1 MTLESIAWRGVHIE
15 VPDTN
20 RTVLVYGPQLELDDS
35 GELDA
40 DKHVWLGWYERGEW
54 FDVSALP
61 LAGVTDWAE
70 MPTGAE

>member
-20 RTVLVYGPQLELDDS
+20 RTVLVYGPQLKLDDP
-35 GELDA
+35 GRDGP
-40 DKHVWLGWYERGEW
+40 DMHVWLGWYESGEW
-54 FDVSALP
+54 FDVSALT